1 MLQGNK
7 MHSTVMLH
15 SSLRLSYRFA
25 VLMIVALM
33 MFSSDTLSAA
43 IAPQAGRSTVP
54 LHVTT
59 GKDQGYTI
67 KVLVRREGSALM
79 VDLESMA
86 RALRLS
92 FRREAGM
99 LVLEEALGV
108 SGSSCTVMINNNFA
122 KVISRDPD
130 HPNRIIQ
137 LQSAPSSIQS
147 RIYLPVNQACRLFT
161 LWLDREVVYS
171 YSSGMMNAWLNGKRF
186 GESVG
191 LVGLVKN
198 EEKLSVKGGESTH
211 AEDVSTV
218 ITGIEIEKRAN
229 GVIISFLASGNP
241 AQSSLL
247 KPDAEGY
254 VYFSLEKASC
264 DINTLSKIYS
274 GGVVKAIT
282 PKQFAEGGLQFTVAL
297 DNKSF
302 EITSVEF
309 HRDEKNNR
317 YVLYVRSN
325 ADVQEIRKKEIEQQN
340 AQVISRDVEKW
351 KLNTIVL
358 DAGHGGKD
366 PGTIGFSGTRE
377 KDVALNIVHDLGTFI
392 AQKWQDV
399 NVVYT
404 RKDDRFIPL
413 HERGKIANQSGGKL
427 FISVH
432 CNASPNRSAQGSE
445 VYILG
450 LHKNKAALDV
460 AMFENSVIR
469 QEDNFQ
475 EQYKGFSE
483 EHLIMSSMAQN
494 AFAKQST
501 SLAQYI
507 IRPVD
512 RQSSVNNAR
521 GVRQAGF
528 MVLWTPSMPSILV
541 EVGYLSN
548 PEEEQMLR
556 DRQVQ
561 TKVAYGIFKGVQAY
575 RKNYETISKAALAE

>member
-377 KDVALNIVHDLGTFI
+377 EDVALNIVHDLGTFI
-392 AQKWQDV
+392 AQKWPDV

-432 CNASPNRSAQGSE
+432 CNASPNRSARGSE

>member
-1 MLQGNK
+1 MIN
-7 MHSTVMLH
+7 
-15 SSLRLSYRFA
+15 SSLRFYYRFVVLMTVT
-25 VLMIVALM
+25 VLMIS
-33 MFSSDTLSAA
+33 FRTLSAA
-43 IAPQAGRSTVP
+43 PSAHAGQTTVP
-54 LHVTT
+54 LHVST

-67 KVLVRREGSALM
+67 KVLARRDGGVLLI
-79 VDLESMA
+79 DLESMA

-92 FRREAGM
+92 FRHDQEM
-99 LVLEEALGV
+99 LVVEEALGIP
-108 SGSSCTVMINNNFA
+108 GSSCTVIVNNNFA
-122 KVISRDPD
+122 KVISKDTE
-130 HPNRIIQ
+130 HPVRIIQ

-161 LWLDREVVYS
+161 VWLDREVVYS
-171 YSSGMMNAWLNGKRF
+171 YSAGMINAWLSGKRL

-191 LVGLVKN
+191 LIGLVKN
-198 EEKLSVKGGESTH
+198 EESPTVQSSVKPS
-211 AEDVSTV
+211 EDDSTV
-218 ITGIEIEKRAN
+218 INGIEIEKRAN
-229 GVIISFLASGNP
+229 GAIISFSAAGKP
-241 AQSSLL
+241 TQSSLL
-247 KPDAEGY
+247 KPDADGY
-254 VYFSLEKASC
+254 VYFSFEKASC
-264 DINTLSKIYS
+264 DVNTLSKIYS

-282 PKQFAEGGLQFTVAL
+282 PKQFTEGGLQFTVAL

-302 EITSVEF
+302 VITSVEF

-325 ADVQEIRKKEIEQQN
+325 ADVQEIRKKEKAQQI
-340 AQVISRDVEKW
+340 AQVLSRDVEKW

-366 PGTIGFSGTRE
+366 PGTIGFIGTHE
-377 KDVALNIVHDLGTFI
+377 KDIALNIVRDLGTFI
-392 AQKWQDV
+392 TQKWPDV

-413 HERGKIANQSGGKL
+413 HERGRIANQSGGKL

-432 CNASPNRSAQGSE
+432 CNSSPGRSARGSE

-450 LHKNKAALDV
+450 PHKNKEALDV

-469 QEDNFQ
+469 QEENFQ
-475 EQYKGFSE
+475 EQYKGFTE

-507 IRPVD
+507 IKPLD
-512 RQSSVNNAR
+512 RQSVNNAR

-548 PEEEQMLR
+548 PEEERMLR

-561 TKVAYGIFKGVQAY
+561 TRVAYGIFKGVQAY
-575 RKNYETISKAALAE
+575 RKNYETTSMASLAE

>member
-1 MLQGNK
+1 MP
-7 MHSTVMLH
+7 HVSPP
-15 SSLRLSYRFA
+15 LSYRFA
-25 VLMIVALM
+25 VLMLATLLM
-33 MFSSDTLSAA
+33 LSFRTLSAA
-43 IAPQAGRSTVP
+43 PSAQTGQSTVP

-67 KVLVRREGSALM
+67 KVLARREGSAIM
-79 VDLESMA
+79 IDLESMA

-92 FRREAGM
+92 FRHDQER
-99 LVLEEALGV
+99 LVIEEALDV
-108 SGSSCTVMINNNFA
+108 PGSSCTVMINNNFA
-122 KVISRDPD
+122 RVISKDPE
-130 HPNRIIQ
+130 HLKRMVQ
-137 LQSAPSSIQS
+137 LQSMPVLLKSK
-147 RIYLPVNQACRLFT
+147 IYLPVNQACRLFT
-161 LWLDREVVYS
+161 VWLDREVVYS
-171 YSSGMMNAWLNGKRF
+171 YSSGMIKAWLNGKRF
-186 GESVG
+186 GESVSMI
-191 LVGLVKN
+191 GLVKS
-198 EEKLSVKGGESTH
+198 EEHSSDQQSIKPS
-211 AEDVSTV
+211 EDGTTV
-218 ITGIEIEKRAN
+218 ISGIEIENRAN
-229 GVIISFLASGNP
+229 GAIINFSASGKP
-241 AQSSLL
+241 TQFSLL

-264 DINTLSKIYS
+264 DVNTLSKIYS

-302 EITSVEF
+302 VINSVEF
-309 HRDEKNNR
+309 HRDEKSNR

-325 ADVQEIRKKEIEQQN
+325 ADVEEIRKKEKEQQN
-340 AQVISRDVEKW
+340 AKVISRDVEKW

-366 PGTIGFSGTRE
+366 PGTIGFSGARE
-377 KDVALNIVHDLGTFI
+377 KDVALNIVRDLGNFI
-392 AQKWQDV
+392 TQKWPDV
-399 NVVYT
+399 HVIYT

-432 CNASPNRSAQGSE
+432 CNASPNRSARGSE

-450 LHKNKAALDV
+450 PHKNKAALDV
-460 AMFENSVIR
+460 AMFENAVIR
-469 QEDNFQ
+469 QEENFQ
-475 EQYKGFSE
+475 EQYKGFSD

-501 SLAQYI
+501 TLAQFI
-507 IRPVD
+507 IKPVD
-512 RQSSVNNAR
+512 KQQSVNNNR
-521 GVRQAGF
+521 GVHQAGF

-548 PEEEQMLR
+548 PEEERMLR

-575 RKNYETISKAALAE
+575 RKNYETTSKASLTE

>member
-1 MLQGNK
+1 
-7 MHSTVMLH
+7 MHSTIMQH
-15 SSLRLSYRFA
+15 SSPRSSYCIA
-25 VLMIVALM
+25 VLMLLM
-33 MFSSDTLSAA
+33 LSFRTLSAEPQA
-43 IAPQAGRSTVP
+43 QAGRTTVP

-67 KVLVRREGSALM
+67 KVLARREGSVLM
-79 VDLESMA
+79 IDLESMA

-92 FRREAGM
+92 FRDDQGV
-99 LVLEEALGV
+99 LVLDEALGV
-108 SGSSCTVMINNNFA
+108 PGSSCMVMINNNFA
-122 KVISRDPD
+122 KVVSKDPG
-130 HPNRIIQ
+130 HPKRIVQ
-137 LQSAPSSIQS
+137 LQSAPASIQS
-147 RIYLPVNQACRLFT
+147 KIYLPVNQACRLFT
-161 LWLDREVVYS
+161 VWLDREVVYN
-171 YSSGMMNAWLNGKRF
+171 YSSGMMNAWLNRKRF

-191 LVGLVKN
+191 LIGLVKD
-198 EEKLSVKGGESTH
+198 EEQPTVQGNSRH
-211 AEDVSTV
+211 ADEVPTV
-218 ITGIEIEKRAN
+218 ITGIEIEKREN
-229 GVIISFLASGNP
+229 GVIISFLASGIP
-241 AQSSLL
+241 TQSSLL
-247 KPDAEGY
+247 RPDAEGF

-264 DINTLSKIYS
+264 DVNTLSKIYS

-282 PKQFAEGGLQFTVAL
+282 PKQFDEGGLQFTVAL

-309 HRDEKNNR
+309 HRDEKKNR

-340 AQVISRDVEKW
+340 AQVIGRDVEKW

-366 PGTIGFSGTRE
+366 PGTIGFGGTRE

-392 AQKWQDV
+392 SQKWPDV
-399 NVVYT
+399 NVIYT

-427 FISVH
+427 FISIH
-432 CNASPNRSAQGSE
+432 CNSSPNRSARGSE

-450 LHKNKAALDV
+450 LHKNKEALDV

-469 QEDNFQ
+469 QEEDFQ

-548 PEEEQMLR
+548 PEEERMLR

-575 RKNYETISKAALAE
+575 RKNYETTSRASLAE

>member
-198 EEKLSVKGGESTH
+198 EEKLSVGGESTH

-218 ITGIEIEKRAN
+218 ITGIEVEKRAK

-392 AQKWQDV
+392 AQKWPDV

-432 CNASPNRSAQGSE
+432 CNASPNRSARGSE

-561 TKVAYGIFKGVQAY
+561 TKVAFGIFKGVQAY

>member
-1 MLQGNK
+1 
-7 MHSTVMLH
+7 
-15 SSLRLSYRFA
+15 
-25 VLMIVALM
+25 MI
-33 MFSSDTLSAA
+33 
-43 IAPQAGRSTVP
+43 
-54 LHVTT
+54 
-59 GKDQGYTI
+59 
-67 KVLVRREGSALM
+67 
-79 VDLESMA
+79 DLESMA

-92 FRREAGM
+92 FHNDHGL
-99 LVLEEALGV
+99 LVLEEAFV
-108 SGSSCTVMINNNFA
+108 VPGSTCTIMINNNFSR
-122 KVISRDPD
+122 VISK
-130 HPNRIIQ
+130 NSENLKRIIQ
-137 LQSAPSSIQS
+137 LQVEPSLIHS

-161 LWLDREVVYS
+161 IWLDREVVYN
-171 YSSGMMNAWLNGKRF
+171 YSTGMINAWLSGKRF

-191 LVGLVKN
+191 LIGVVKH
-198 EEKLSVKGGESTH
+198 EEQLSVQGNFKP
-211 AEDVSTV
+211 AEDSSTV

-229 GVIISFLASGNP
+229 GAIISFSASGNP
-241 AQSSLL
+241 TQFSLL

-254 VYFSLEKASC
+254 VYLSFEKASC
-264 DINTLSKIYS
+264 DINTLSTIYS

-282 PKQFAEGGLQFTVAL
+282 PKQLADGGLQFAVAL

-302 EITSVEF
+302 AITSVEF

-325 ADVQEIRKKEIEQQN
+325 ADVQEIRKKEKEQQI
-340 AQVISRDVEKW
+340 AKVISRDVEKW

-366 PGTIGFSGTRE
+366 PGAIGFNGTHE

-392 AQKWQDV
+392 TQKWPDV

-413 HERGKIANQSGGKL
+413 HERGRIANQSGGKL

-432 CNASPNRSAQGSE
+432 CNASPNRNARGSE

-450 LHKNKAALDV
+450 PHKSKAALDV

-469 QEDNFQ
+469 QEADFQ

-501 SLAQYI
+501 ALAQDI
-507 IRPVD
+507 LKPVE
-512 RQSSVNNAR
+512 RQAVNNAR

-528 MVLWTPSMPSILV
+528 MVLWTPSMASVLV

-548 PEEEQMLR
+548 AEEERMLR

-561 TKVAYGIFKGVQAY
+561 SKIAYGIFQGVQSY
-575 RKNYETISKAALAE
+575 RKNYETSCMASLAE

>member
-1 MLQGNK
+1 
-7 MHSTVMLH
+7 MLH

-33 MFSSDTLSAA
+33 MFSSDTLSAV

-108 SGSSCTVMINNNFA
+108 SGSSCMVMINNNFA
-122 KVISRDPD
+122 KVVSKDPG
-130 HPNRIIQ
+130 HPKRIVQ
-137 LQSAPSSIQS
+137 LQSAPASIQS
-147 RIYLPVNQACRLFT
+147 KIYLPVNQACRLFT
-161 LWLDREVVYS
+161 VWLDREVVYN
-171 YSSGMMNAWLNGKRF
+171 YSSGMMNAWLNRKRF

-191 LVGLVKN
+191 LIGLVKD
-198 EEKLSVKGGESTH
+198 EEQPTVQGNSRH
-211 AEDVSTV
+211 ADEVPTV
-218 ITGIEIEKRAN
+218 ITGIEIEKREN

-241 AQSSLL
+241 TQSSLL
-247 KPDAEGY
+247 RPDAEGF

-264 DINTLSKIYS
+264 DVNTLSKIYS

-282 PKQFAEGGLQFTVAL
+282 PKQFDEGGLQFTVAL

-309 HRDEKNNR
+309 HRDEKKNR

-340 AQVISRDVEKW
+340 AQVIGRDVEKW

-366 PGTIGFSGTRE
+366 PGTIGFGGTRE

-392 AQKWQDV
+392 SQKWPDV
-399 NVVYT
+399 NVIYT

-427 FISVH
+427 FISIH
-432 CNASPNRSAQGSE
+432 CNSSPNRSARGSE

-450 LHKNKAALDV
+450 LHKNKEALDV

-469 QEDNFQ
+469 QEEDFQ

-548 PEEEQMLR
+548 PEEERMLR

-575 RKNYETISKAALAE
+575 RKNYETTSRASLAE

>member
-1 MLQGNK
+1 
-7 MHSTVMLH
+7 MHPSL
-15 SSLRLSYRFA
+15 LRLSYRFS
-25 VLMIVALM
+25 VLISVLLLM
-33 MFSSDTLSAA
+33 LSYGTLDAAPSA
-43 IAPQAGRSTVP
+43 QAGKTTVP

-67 KVLVRREGSALM
+67 KVLARRDGGIVLI
-79 VDLESMA
+79 DLESMA

-92 FRREAGM
+92 FHQEEGA
-99 LVLEEALGV
+99 LVLEEALV
-108 SGSSCTVMINNNFA
+108 VPGSSCTIIVNNNFA
-122 KVISRDPD
+122 KVVSKDPE
-130 HPNRIIQ
+130 HPKRIIQ
-137 LQSAPSSIQS
+137 LQSAPSSLQS

-161 LWLDREVVYS
+161 VWLDREVGYN
-171 YSSGMMNAWLNGKRF
+171 YSSGMINAWLGGKRF

-191 LVGLVKN
+191 MIGLVRS
-198 EEKLSVKGGESTH
+198 EEQPPVPPVSKPAADG
-211 AEDVSTV
+211 STV
-218 ITGIEIEKRAN
+218 ISGIEIEKRAN
-229 GVIISFLASGNP
+229 GAIISFTASGNP
-241 AQSSLL
+241 TESSLL
-247 KPDAEGY
+247 KPDGEGY
-254 VYFSLEKASC
+254 VYFTLKKASC
-264 DINTLSKIYS
+264 DVNTLSKIFS

-282 PKQFAEGGLQFTVAL
+282 PKQFTEGSLQFTVAL
-297 DNKSF
+297 DNKSYV
-302 EITSVEF
+302 INSVEF
-309 HRDEKNNR
+309 HRDKKKNR
-317 YVLYVRSN
+317 YVLYVRSK
-325 ADVQEIRKKEIEQQN
+325 ADVQEIRKKEKELQI
-340 AQVISRDVEKW
+340 AQVLSRDVEKW

-366 PGTIGFSGTRE
+366 PGAIGFTGIRE
-377 KDVALNIVHDLGTFI
+377 KDVALNVVHDLGTFI
-392 AQKWQDV
+392 AQKWPEV
-399 NVVYT
+399 NVIYT

-413 HERGKIANQSGGKL
+413 HERGKIANQGGGKL

-432 CNASPNRSAQGSE
+432 CNSSPNRTARGSE

-450 LHKNKAALDV
+450 PHKNQAALDV

-469 QEDNFQ
+469 QEDDFQ

-507 IRPVD
+507 VKPVD
-512 RQSSVNNAR
+512 HQSVNNAR

-548 PEEEQMLR
+548 PEEEKMLR

-561 TKVAYGIFKGVQAY
+561 TKVAYGIFKGVLAY
-575 RKNYETISKAALAE
+575 RKNYETTSMAALAE

>member
-1 MLQGNK
+1 M
-7 MHSTVMLH
+7 H
-15 SSLRLSYRFA
+15 SSLLRLYSRFS
-25 VLMIVALM
+25 VLISVFLFMLL
-33 MFSSDTLSAA
+33 SGTLDAAPSA
-43 IAPQAGRSTVP
+43 QAGQTTVP

-67 KVLVRREGSALM
+67 KVLARRDGGTLLI
-79 VDLESMA
+79 DLESMA

-92 FRREAGM
+92 FHQEEGA
-99 LVLEEALGV
+99 LVLEEALV
-108 SGSSCTVMINNNFA
+108 VPGSSCTVMINNNFA
-122 KVISRDPD
+122 KVVSKDPE
-130 HPNRIIQ
+130 HPKRIIQ
-137 LQSAPSSIQS
+137 LQSAPSSLQS

-161 LWLDREVVYS
+161 VWLDREVGYN
-171 YSSGMMNAWLNGKRF
+171 YSSGMINAWFGGKHF

-191 LVGLVKN
+191 MIGLVKGD
-198 EEKLSVKGGESTH
+198 EPPPVPPLSTPAADG
-211 AEDVSTV
+211 STV
-218 ITGIEIEKRAN
+218 ISGIEIEKRAN
-229 GVIISFLASGNP
+229 GAIISFTASGHP
-241 AQSSLL
+241 TESSLL

-254 VYFSLEKASC
+254 VYFTLEKASC
-264 DINTLSKIYS
+264 DVNTLSKIFS

-282 PKQFAEGGLQFTVAL
+282 PKQFTEGSLQFTVAL
-297 DNKSF
+297 DNKSYV
-302 EITSVEF
+302 INSVEF
-309 HRDEKNNR
+309 HRDKKKNR
-317 YVLYVRSN
+317 YVLYVRSK
-325 ADVQEIRKKEIEQQN
+325 ADVQEIRKKEKELQI
-340 AQVISRDVEKW
+340 AQVLSRDVEKW

-366 PGTIGFSGTRE
+366 PGAIGFTGIRE
-377 KDVALNIVHDLGTFI
+377 KDVALNVVHDLGTFI
-392 AQKWQDV
+392 AQKWPEV
-399 NVVYT
+399 NVIYT

-413 HERGKIANQSGGKL
+413 HERGKIANQGGGKL

-432 CNASPNRSAQGSE
+432 CNSSTNRTARGSE

-450 LHKNKAALDV
+450 THKNKAALDV
-460 AMFENSVIR
+460 AMIENSVIR
-469 QEDNFQ
+469 QEDDFQ

-507 IRPVD
+507 VKPVD
-512 RQSSVNNAR
+512 HQSVNNAR

-548 PEEEQMLR
+548 PAEEKMLR

-561 TKVAYGIFKGVQAY
+561 TKIAYGIFKGVLAF
-575 RKNYETISKAALAE
+575 RKNYETTSMAALAE

>member
-1 MLQGNK
+1 
-7 MHSTVMLH
+7 MLH

-218 ITGIEIEKRAN
+218 ITGIEIGKRAN

-512 RQSSVNNAR
+512 RQSSVNSAR

>member
-1 MLQGNK
+1 
-7 MHSTVMLH
+7 MLH

-33 MFSSDTLSAA
+33 MFSSDTLSAV

-108 SGSSCTVMINNNFA
+108 SGSSCMVMINNNFA
-122 KVISRDPD
+122 KVVSKDPG
-130 HPNRIIQ
+130 HPKRIVQ
-137 LQSAPSSIQS
+137 LQSAPASIQS
-147 RIYLPVNQACRLFT
+147 KIYLPVNQACRLFT
-161 LWLDREVVYS
+161 VWLDREVVYN
-171 YSSGMMNAWLNGKRF
+171 YSSGMMNAWLNRKRF

-191 LVGLVKN
+191 LIGLVKD
-198 EEKLSVKGGESTH
+198 EEQPTVQGNSRH
-211 AEDVSTV
+211 ADEVPTV
-218 ITGIEIEKRAN
+218 ITGIEIEKREN

-241 AQSSLL
+241 TQSSLL
-247 KPDAEGY
+247 RPDAEGF

-264 DINTLSKIYS
+264 DVNTLSKIYS

-282 PKQFAEGGLQFTVAL
+282 PKQFDEGGLQFTVAL

-309 HRDEKNNR
+309 HRDEKKNR

-340 AQVISRDVEKW
+340 AQVIGRDVEKW

-366 PGTIGFSGTRE
+366 PGTIGFGGTRE

-392 AQKWQDV
+392 SQKWPDV
-399 NVVYT
+399 NVIYT

-432 CNASPNRSAQGSE
+432 CNSSPNRSARGSE

-450 LHKNKAALDV
+450 LHKNKEALDV

-469 QEDNFQ
+469 QEEDFQ

-548 PEEEQMLR
+548 PEEERMLR

-575 RKNYETISKAALAE
+575 RKNYETTSRASLAE

>member
-1 MLQGNK
+1 
-7 MHSTVMLH
+7 MLH

-122 KVISRDPD
+122 KVISMDPD

>member
-1 MLQGNK
+1 M
-7 MHSTVMLH
+7 H
-15 SSLRLSYRFA
+15 SSLLRLYYRFS
-25 VLMIVALM
+25 VLISVFLFMLL
-33 MFSSDTLSAA
+33 SGTLDAAPSA
-43 IAPQAGRSTVP
+43 QAGQTTVP

-67 KVLVRREGSALM
+67 KVLARRDGGTLLI
-79 VDLESMA
+79 DLESMA

-92 FRREAGM
+92 FHQEEGA
-99 LVLEEALGV
+99 LVLEEALV
-108 SGSSCTVMINNNFA
+108 VPGSSCTVMINNNFA
-122 KVISRDPD
+122 KVVSKDPE
-130 HPNRIIQ
+130 HPKRIIQ
-137 LQSAPSSIQS
+137 LQSAPSSLQS

-161 LWLDREVVYS
+161 VWLDREVGYN
-171 YSSGMMNAWLNGKRF
+171 YSSGMINAWFGGKHF

-191 LVGLVKN
+191 MIGLVKGD
-198 EEKLSVKGGESTH
+198 EPPPVPPLSTPAADG
-211 AEDVSTV
+211 STV
-218 ITGIEIEKRAN
+218 ISGIEIEKRAN
-229 GVIISFLASGNP
+229 GAIISFTASGHP
-241 AQSSLL
+241 TESSLL

-254 VYFSLEKASC
+254 VYFTLEKASC
-264 DINTLSKIYS
+264 DVNTLSKIFS

-282 PKQFAEGGLQFTVAL
+282 PKQFTEGSLQFTVAL
-297 DNKSF
+297 DNKSYV
-302 EITSVEF
+302 INSVEF
-309 HRDEKNNR
+309 HRDKKKNR
-317 YVLYVRSN
+317 YVLYVRSK
-325 ADVQEIRKKEIEQQN
+325 ADVQEIRKKEKELQI
-340 AQVISRDVEKW
+340 AQVLSRDVEKW

-366 PGTIGFSGTRE
+366 PGAIGFTGIRE
-377 KDVALNIVHDLGTFI
+377 KDVALNVVHDLGTFI
-392 AQKWQDV
+392 AQKWPEV
-399 NVVYT
+399 NVIYT

-413 HERGKIANQSGGKL
+413 HERGKIANQGGGKL

-432 CNASPNRSAQGSE
+432 CNSSPNRTARGSE

-450 LHKNKAALDV
+450 THKNKAALDV
-460 AMFENSVIR
+460 AMIENSVIR
-469 QEDNFQ
+469 QEDDFQ

-507 IRPVD
+507 VKPVD
-512 RQSSVNNAR
+512 HQSVNNAR

-548 PEEEQMLR
+548 PAEEKMLR

-561 TKVAYGIFKGVQAY
+561 TKIAYGIFKGVLAF
-575 RKNYETISKAALAE
+575 RKNYETTSMAALAE